1 MKHQTP
7 GPRHRRRQDRAT
19 VAVAVPLAISIACA
33 GAGVAQAAPSQPG
46 VTVDEGQ
53 PGVSAPSGDQPGV
66 TPAPAPAPGPAPE
79 REYVPGYTPQYA
91 QAPSK
96 PVYNYNYGND
106 ANYSGGGQGYYSGY
120 SNNYAGYSQPV
131 YSAPAPVEDP
141 AVVAVVEAPVKKVR
155 VGDYIA
161 DQTDLLPEK
170 QWNQINNTAA
180 DLEAGFGQF
189 WRSTGVD
196 AARADRIAAASVATG
211 AAGAVVGAGI
221 GAVPGALLGGTI
233 GGNQGLAIGGF
244 VSLPLAPIPG
254 LPATVIVPTTV
265 AGTAVGAAAGAAVG
279 AAIMAV
285 PFAAAG
291 VAIGAATGAGDPL
304 AEPHVIEL
312 PSKPRAD
319 QEAIAEQTR
328 QVVSQVEA
336 LPGGNVV
343 VDAARTAAVEAPKLA
358 AQADK
363 AVRDAVT
370 AAPGGAETVAAFDS
384 FVADVAPFASILG
397 DAVGETGLA
406 INTGLTA

>member
-1 MKHQTP
+1 MKQQTP
-7 GPRHRRRQDRAT
+7 GGRHRRRPNR

-46 VTVDEGQ
+46 VLVDEGQ
-53 PGVSAPSGDQPGV
+53 PGVSAPSGNQPGV
-66 TPAPAPAPGPAPE
+66 TPDPTRE

-155 VGDYIA
+155 LGDYIA

-211 AAGAVVGAGI
+211 AAGAVIGAGI
-221 GAVPGALLGGTI
+221 GAVPGALIGGTI

>member
-1 MKHQTP
+1 MKQQAP
-7 GPRHRRRQDRAT
+7 GGRHRRRPDHAT

-66 TPAPAPAPGPAPE
+66 TPAPAPAPE

-120 SNNYAGYSQPV
+120 SNNYAGYSAPV

-155 VGDYIA
+155 LGDYIA
-161 DQTDLLPEK
+161 DQTDLLPEN

-189 WRSTGVD
+189 WRSSGVD

-211 AAGAVVGAGI
+211 AAGAVIGAGI
-221 GAVPGALLGGTI
+221 GAIPGALLGGTI
-233 GGNQGLAIGGF
+233 GGNVGLGMGGF
-244 VSLPLAPIPG
+244 VSLPLNAIPIPG
-254 LPATVIVPTTV
+254 LPTTVIVPTTV

-279 AAIMAV
+279 AAVLAV

-291 VAIGAATGAGDPL
+291 VAVGAATGAGDPL
-304 AEPHVIEL
+304 DEPHVVEL

-336 LPGGNVV
+336 LLGGDVV
-343 VDAARTAAVEAPKLA
+343 VDAVRTAAVEVPKLA
-358 AQADK
+358 TQADK
-363 AVRDAVT
+363 AVRGVVT
-370 AAPGGAETVAAFDS
+370 AQPGGDEAAAAFDS

-397 DAVGETGLA
+397 DAIGETGLA

>member
-1 MKHQTP
+1 MNQQS
-7 GPRHRRRQDRAT
+7 GRHRRRPDRAT

-46 VTVDEGQ
+46 VTVDGGQ
-53 PGVSAPSGDQPGV
+53 PGVSAPSGNQPGI
-66 TPAPAPAPGPAPE
+66 TPAPAPE
-79 REYVPGYTPQYA
+79 RDYVPGYTPQYA

-120 SNNYAGYSQPV
+120 SNNDAG

-155 VGDYIA
+155 LGDYIA

-211 AAGAVVGAGI
+211 AAGAVIGAGI
-221 GAVPGALLGGTI
+221 GAVPGALIGGTI

-304 AEPHVIEL
+304 DEPHVIEL